1 MWVLINSFSAHALTI
16 IPSFDFSVTS
26 NPNAAAVIA
35 DVQTAIN
42 FYQSTFT
49 APITV
54 KMSFS
59 ETLISNR
66 FVATSAFPTYVS
78 DYNTVY
84 KPALLA
90 ADATSLI
97 GRIAS
102 SNLPPVPQGTLIEYT
117 SAAGRALGLNTSA
130 TFSDGFINLSPN
142 NQYVIPPPGV
152 PLNGF
157 SGLQAIEHEMNEV
170 LGIGGFSFKV
180 PPANPIGSMNL
191 FSQNVAGNFYL
202 SVDGGRTLLAQFN
215 AGLAPGFDT
224 GDFTG
229 CQVQGFNCFGQNVR
243 LDASSPEVLS
253 LIAIG
258 YGIVSSVSAP
268 EPSTGILLTSGLA
281 GLAAWRL
288 RRKH

>member
-1 MWVLINSFSAHALTI
+1 MSRRRSIFISQLSPR
-16 IPSFDFSVTS
+16 PSPSKCLLAKHSLVT
-26 NPNAAAVIA
+26 
-35 DVQTAIN
+35 D
-42 FYQSTFT
+42 
-49 APITV
+49 
-54 KMSFS
+54 
-59 ETLISNR
+59 
-66 FVATSAFPTYVS
+66 FVAQSNSSTYVS

-102 SNLPPVPQGTLIEYT
+102 SNLPPVPQGTLIQFT
-117 SAAGRALGLNTSA
+117 SAAGRALGLNTPA
-130 TFSDGFINLSPN
+130 TFGSFDGLINLSPN

-170 LGIGGFSFKV
+170 LGVGGSSFKV
-180 PPANPIGSMNL
+180 PPANPIASTNL
-191 FSQNVAGNFYL
+191 FSQNVAGSFYL
-202 SVDGGRTLLAQFN
+202 SVDGGRTLLAQLIGGSMP
-215 AGLAPGFDT
+215 GLDPGDY
-224 GDFTG
+224 TG
-229 CQVQGFNCFGQNVR
+229 CQVQGFNCGLNVR

-258 YGIVSSVSAP
+258 YGSVSAP
-268 EPSTGILLTSGLA
+268 EPSIGILLGSSLA

-288 RRKH
+288 RRKQ